1 MWEDEKPRTGM
12 SKKRPTPEWHTSG
25 SIVKESLEQI
35 RQHKHKPKKIRMP
48 EDIDTFLEGPKSI
61 SEDHQAR
68 TEEKKRKFVIKQEKE
83 EYK

>member
-1 MWEDEKPRTGM
+1 M

-48 EDIDTFLEGPKSI
+48 EDPEDINTSSEGPKSI

-68 TEEKKRKFVIKQEKE
+68 TEEKKWKFVIKQEKE